1 MTNYALLITYILSI
15 LLFLGTPRPVTVL
28 VVSTS
33 TKYGFFAGLKTV
45 IGTNTASLI
54 LIAISFAI
62 MEGLFSISEDALNW
76 LTLLGSMYLIYFSI
90 GIIKEKADIKKTIA
104 ENTNKVSKRH
114 LRDGFIIGI
123 SNPKDILFFIAFFP
137 LFLGVYEGNVSIAM
151 VILTAVWVILDYLIL
166 TTYSFIFSKVNNNKT
181 VNIINKT
188 AGVML
193 LAVAIYALA
202 KTGYEIMSRVPVV

>member
-1 MTNYALLITYILSI
+1 M
-15 LLFLGTPRPVTVL
+15 
-28 VVSTS
+28 
-33 TKYGFFAGLKTV
+33 
-45 IGTNTASLI
+45 
-54 LIAISFAI
+54 
-62 MEGLFSISEDALNW
+62 
-76 LTLLGSMYLIYFSI
+76 
-90 GIIKEKADIKKTIA
+90 
-104 ENTNKVSKRH
+104 
-114 LRDGFIIGI
+114 
-123 SNPKDILFFIAFFP
+123 
-137 LFLGVYEGNVSIAM
+137 GVYEGNVSIAM